1 MEYKRLII
9 EMIEKI
15 SETDTIFLRQ
25 IYTLVKRHVEKG
37 QYLDRGQKVIQI

>member
-1 MEYKRLII
+1 MEYKRFIV

-25 IYTLVKRHVEKG
+25 IYTLVKRHVEKASIRIR
-37 QYLDRGQKVIQI
+37 DKK